1 MCFTERKVAA
11 CLHGGKVG
19 TEKVTGA
26 GEMLWEYWK
35 LKLVA
40 RLLNI
45 VKWGRNG
52 PFLEGAVKDCS
63 NTLRWHKETS

>member
-1 MCFTERKVAA
+1 
-11 CLHGGKVG
+11 VG

-26 GEMLWEYWK
+26 GERLWEYWK

-40 RLLNI
+40 RILNI

-52 PFLEGAVKDCS
+52 PFLEGAVNNCKS
-63 NTLRWHKETS
+63 TLR